1 MRLLK
6 FFLFASLAWF
16 AASPARLGAAT
27 WLTDVDAA
35 KARLMA
41 ENKPLLLLFTGSDWS
56 PAGQLLN
63 QDVFNQPDFQAYAE
77 TNLILLVAD
86 FPRRRVVPPEQA
98 KVNAA
103 LAKEYHVEFL
113 PTIILLDARGQEVV
127 RLAYR
132 GAGLKDFMA
141 ALDTHVRE
149 IARNTVRRPPAAGE
163 AAAVAQA
170 GGALFNGALTGPP
183 PRYKDLVLKTIS
195 GPRGRRLA
203 LINNQTFSAGE
214 AARVRLNDSEVK
226 VRCVEIR
233 ERSVLVSVEGQE
245 APRELALSGTP

>member
-1 MRLLK
+1 MFLLAG
-6 FFLFASLAWF
+6 FAWLA
-16 AASPARLGAAT
+16 AGPARVAAAT
-27 WLTDVDAA
+27 WLTDVEAA
-35 KARLMA
+35 RARLMA

-63 QDVFNQPDFQAYAE
+63 QDVFNQPEFQGYAD
-77 TNLILLVAD
+77 TNLILMVAD
-86 FPRRRVVPPEQA
+86 FPRRRAIAPELA

-113 PTIILLDARGQEVV
+113 PTIILLDGHGQEVV

-141 ALDTHVRE
+141 ALDTHVRD
-149 IARNTVRRPPAAGE
+149 IARNSTRRPAAPGDPTETARAAAAAAGSP
-163 AAAVAQA
+163 
-170 GGALFNGALTGPP
+170 LFNGALAGPP
-183 PRYKDLVLKTIS
+183 PRYKDLILKTIS
-195 GPRGRRLA
+195 GPRARRLA

-214 AARVRLNDSEVK
+214 AARVRLNDGEVK

-233 ERSVLVSVEGQE
+233 DRSVLVSVEGQA
-245 APRELALSGTP
+245 APRELVLNGTP